1 MPTKATATSRS
12 RRAAATSGVDLVAC
26 RGNMKYAIQAKR
38 YAGSVSRSAVSDAV
52 AAKQP
57 DTCLSIH
64 WASHK
69 DERVALVA
77 HVGRHKTNT
86 KT

>member
-1 MPTKATATSRS
+1 
-12 RRAAATSGVDLVAC
+12 
-26 RGNMKYAIQAKR
+26 MKYAIQAKR